1 MLINASTGSVVNQS
15 STSGN
20 GSYSFQNI
28 ADGSYIVGFKY
39 DTTKYSAT
47 EYRAAGSSETDNSD
61 VVTRE
66 ITVNGQNQRL
76 AVTDEIQISGNA
88 VSNIDAG
95 FSENTIFDLSLQK
108 NVRRILVQTSKQ
120 TKEYDEKDTKLA
132 KIELHRKDIQGATV
146 LIEYV
151 IKVTNEGETPGFAGD
166 IIDYQPKELT
176 FSSEINRDWYSAEG
190 KLHNQTLA
198 NTLINPGET
207 KEVSLTLTKT
217 MTEDNAGAVQNIAEI
232 SKAANDLGQSDKDS
246 TPGNNKDGE
255 DDKSSADVIISIG
268 TGALGYTAIVIATL
282 FGLAFVGVAIYNIME
297 TARKEADE
305 DDEEEEGV

>member
-1 MLINASTGSVVNQS
+1 M
-15 STSGN
+15 
-20 GSYSFQNI
+20 
-28 ADGSYIVGFKY
+28 
-39 DTTKYSAT
+39 
-47 EYRAAGSSETDNSD
+47 
-61 VVTRE
+61 
-66 ITVNGQNQRL
+66 
-76 AVTDEIQISGNA
+76 
-88 VSNIDAG
+88 
-95 FSENTIFDLSLQK
+95 
-108 NVRRILVQTSKQ
+108 
-120 TKEYDEKDTKLA
+120 
-132 KIELHRKDIQGATV
+132 
-146 LIEYV
+146 
-151 IKVTNEGETPGFAGD
+151 
-166 IIDYQPKELT
+166 
-176 FSSEINRDWYSAEG
+176 
-190 KLHNQTLA
+190 A